1 MKELIEYYENSK
13 VLVLPVSADSLMKKY
28 EIPEGKQLGEKLKKI
43 EEEWIKNNFRIT
55 DEQLNNIVNN

>member
-28 EIPEGKQLGEKLKKI
+28 EIPEGKLLGEKLKKI
-43 EEEWIKNNFRIT
+43 EEEWIKNNFKIT
-55 DEQLNNIVNN
+55 DEQVNNIINN